1 MLFKSQSPRILITG
15 LAGLGV
21 EVAAVGRRGRYA
33 VPEHIEPRCSQALLN
48 YLIFLFF
55 FLAKFTARQKG
66 SILNLSRCLVN
77 MSTERGKSVSGS
89 PAQQLAGGGRR
100 LQLQHG
106 TGGGG
111 GHRGGCPTP
120 PLPPWGKDK
129 AGVGL
134 CLRSSSRPTG
144 PRLQVGQGRSRA
156 VCSSPFPRLSCGQ
169 PGGSAGSV
177 GAPSGQ
183 EDGSAPLSATSAR
196 WKSVL
201 LREAISESSSKQKA
215 AAQGRGEGG
224 GGNNGGVVPP
234 VELSSSSPAFPTSPR
249 GWRHNSTVE
258 RDLEGR

>member
-1 MLFKSQSPRILITG
+1 M
-15 LAGLGV
+15 LAGS
-21 EVAAVGRRGRYA
+21 
-33 VPEHIEPRCSQALLN
+33 IELFNLS
-48 YLIFLFF
+48 FF

-120 PLPPWGKDK
+120 PLPPWGKDR

-144 PRLQVGQGRSRA
+144 PQLRGGQGRSRA

-224 GGNNGGVVPP
+224 GGK
-234 VELSSSSPAFPTSPR
+234 
-249 GWRHNSTVE
+249 
-258 RDLEGR
+258 